1 MGDQLTIDLFDR
13 PVSGLSQGIKRR
25 DAGVKKVSD
34 KNTEW
39 LKEAQRIAK
48 MLVNS
53 RGTVCSDDIHE
64 MFPPPLSAHPNVMG
78 AVFRGLGLKVVG
90 FKQTSR
96 PSGHGRMIKV
106 YGA

>member
-1 MGDQLTIDLFDR
+1 MKQDRVTLDLFDQ
-13 PVSGLSQGIKRR
+13 PLGLPEGNRLR

-34 KNTEW
+34 KNQEW
-39 LKEAQRIAK
+39 LQQAQKMAKAIAAK
-48 MLVNS
+48 

-64 MFPPPLSAHPNVMG
+64 VFPPPLKAHPNIMG

-90 FKQTSR
+90 FKQTTR

-106 YGA
+106 YG